1 MPNKPCVYV
10 TRRFADSGI
19 QALKKKGYRVEIYDK
34 DQIIPRKELLKN
46 IKGCDALL
54 SLLTDKIDDEVL
66 NAAGPQLK
74 IVANY
79 AVGFDNVD
87 LAAAKKRNI
96 IVTNAP
102 SEEVNEA
109 VAEHTFALMISL
121 SRRIPEADAFSK
133 AKKYVGWSPTHF
145 MGPILTGKTLGI
157 IGAGRIGAST
167 ARRGVNGFGMKL
179 VYSDMK
185 ANPELEKELGGKR
198 MTMEKLLAT
207 ADFVSLHVPLLPST
221 RHLISTAEFSLMK
234 KTAFLVNTARGPVVD
249 EKALLRALKTKRIA
263 GAALDVFECEPA
275 IDCDL
280 TDNLELKS
288 FPNVILTPHIASA
301 TIEARE
307 AMSMAAA
314 QNIIAVLSG
323 KEPLNPAK

>member
-1 MPNKPCVYV
+1 MPTKPFVYV

-121 SRRIPEADAFSK
+121 SRRIPEADVFSK
-133 AKKYVGWSPTHF
+133 AKKVRGMVADAFHGSDPDGEDARNH
-145 MGPILTGKTLGI
+145 
-157 IGAGRIGAST
+157 
-167 ARRGVNGFGMKL
+167 RRGTHRCIDGSPWREWL
-179 VYSDMK
+179 WH
-185 ANPELEKELGGKR
+185 E
-198 MTMEKLLAT
+198 
-207 ADFVSLHVPLLPST
+207 T
-221 RHLISTAEFSLMK
+221 RLF
-234 KTAFLVNTARGPVVD
+234 
-249 EKALLRALKTKRIA
+249 
-263 GAALDVFECEPA
+263 
-275 IDCDL
+275 
-280 TDNLELKS
+280 
-288 FPNVILTPHIASA
+288 
-301 TIEARE
+301 
-307 AMSMAAA
+307 
-314 QNIIAVLSG
+314 
-323 KEPLNPAK
+323 